1 MTPAGGAPPPSASA
15 RPVALLGAAF
25 ASNAALVVLQTV
37 TFHLLAWDSPAIPR
51 AGLAFR
57 VAFVLSD
64 ALACGALLLL
74 LRSAP
79 QLRGFTASAAL
90 VAGGGAFAG
99 LAGLASRLASAE
111 ARALHSVARA
121 LNGAEPI
128 TALAVALLVTL
139 TLATL
144 APRRSTLF
152 TALVA
157 LTIALT
163 LGFKVA
169 AFVERE
175 PRSIPVSW
183 LVWSIDVVRPF
194 LVAAFALLVARA
206 LRITTAVTAGAPAGP
221 YREPSAGAP
230 SPPRIPPPD
239 SAGAAKLRSAASGLA
254 IYRVGFLLR
263 IAGTVGT
270 SLLVVLAMTVR
281 ARDFEIVTIILLEAT
296 SFVTAAIVATGL
308 VKMLALP
315 RSNQTRS
322 LVILALVVIAV
333 SALAD
338 GATIAFGVTASFGS
352 MSYQA
357 RRELGELLVLTWP
370 LSAICAG
377 TSLLLVASAI
387 RRIGEALIRDDL
399 VTRTRWIQGLA
410 ILAGALQ
417 LATVF
422 AGFGMQSVSRYAR
435 YGETSTAGLLVV
447 GLLAITAFGSAVA
460 ITILHVLGV
469 GSAKKALSAHADKAG

>member
-1 MTPAGGAPPPSASA
+1 M
-15 RPVALLGAAF
+15 ALLGAAF

-37 TFHLLAWDSPAIPR
+37 TFHLLAWDSPAIPG

-64 ALACGALLLL
+64 ALVCGALLLL

-79 QLRGFTASAAL
+79 QLRGLTASAAL

-99 LAGLASRLASAE
+99 LVGLASRLSSPE
-111 ARALHSVARA
+111 ARALHSIARA

-128 TALAVALLVTL
+128 TTLAVALLVTL
-139 TLATL
+139 ALVAL
-144 APRRSTLF
+144 APRRGTLF

-175 PRSIPVSW
+175 PRSIPLSW
-183 LVWSIDVVRPF
+183 LVWSFDVARSS
-194 LVAAFALLVARA
+194 LVAAFALIVARA
-206 LRITTAVTAGAPAGP
+206 LRIPTAVSAGAPAGP

-239 SAGAAKLRSAASGLA
+239 RAGAAKLRSAGSGLG
-254 IYRVGFLLR
+254 IYRIGFLLR

-270 SLLVVLAMTVR
+270 SVLVVLAMMMR
-281 ARDFEIVTIILLEAT
+281 ARDLETVTVLLLEAT
-296 SFVTAAIVATGL
+296 SLVTAAIMASGL

-315 RSNQTRS
+315 RSDRTRS
-322 LVILALVVIAV
+322 VVILALVAIAV

-338 GATIAFGVTASFGS
+338 GGTVAFGVLGSFGT
-352 MSYQA
+352 MSY
-357 RRELGELLVLTWP
+357 RLHRELGELLVVTWP

-387 RRIGEALIRDDL
+387 RRIGEALNRDDL
-399 VTRTRWIQGLA
+399 VARTRWIQGLA

-435 YGETSTAGLLVV
+435 YGEASTAGLLVV
-447 GLLAITAFGSAVA
+447 GLLAITAFGSAAA
-460 ITILHVLGV
+460 ITVLHVLGV
-469 GSAKKALSAHADKAG
+469 GSAKQALLTHADKAG